1 MNGSFIF
8 PLMILILCVSMLYLQ
23 MPNSN
28 YTSTKKTISVIL
40 HYKKSNPLWADVLKG
55 INDAINEQFSS
66 NKGSYTVSIR
76 HPGIDVNDQDVPDTM
91 QNLVIQELL
100 KEPRPIAIICSIPEK
115 KMINSLNIANERG
128 IPIYVI
134 NSGLNELDT
143 LDNYELYIAQNENI
157 SSEILSNVIAEKN
170 LDNVLILRSKQI
182 NSTLEERFSKLK
194 KNLTN
199 ALVKKD
205 IMPIIKDAKIDNS
218 VEDNEI
224 QEEINTIVNTNMNVK
239 CVISIDGS
247 ITYNI
252 YETIKNRIN
261 VENNS
266 FDKIDMFSY
275 EYPGEE
281 NIGVL
286 NESSY
291 SQGYLPITF
300 IKLKE
305 ENKNFIAPKQ
315 KIILSSN
322 VNYNEKQT
330 IPKSTIEPDR
340 AEQTNINEDTPIENS
355 NEEIIQNTEEDKV
368 NIT

>member
-1 MNGSFIF
+1 
-8 PLMILILCVSMLYLQ
+8 

-28 YTSTKKTISVIL
+28 FSSTKKTISVIL
-40 HYKKSNPLWADVLKG
+40 HYKKSNPMWADVLKG
-55 INDAINEQFSS
+55 INDAINEQFSE
-66 NKGSYTVSIR
+66 NKGSYNVSIR
-76 HPGIDVNDQDVPDTM
+76 HPSVDVDEQDVPDTM

-115 KMINSLNIANERG
+115 KMINSLNIANERN

-134 NSGLNELDT
+134 NSGLNELST
-143 LDNYELYIAQNENI
+143 LDNYELYIAQDENM
-157 SSEILSNVIAEKN
+157 SSVILSKAIADKN

-218 VEDNEI
+218 FEDNKV
-224 QEEINTIVNTNMNVK
+224 QEEINTVINSNMNVK

-252 YETIKNRIN
+252 YETIKDRLN
-261 VENNS
+261 VDNNS
-266 FDKIDMFSY
+266 FDKINMFSY
-275 EYPGEE
+275 EYPGDV
-281 NIGVL
+281 NINVL

-322 VNYNEKQT
+322 INFIQRTPLERGGVETTIQKQELIELNESSEQQEEPKEVNSIITNDDSTTQT
-330 IPKSTIEPDR
+330 D
-340 AEQTNINEDTPIENS
+340 TNIPNDKGITNNS
-355 NEEIIQNTEEDKV
+355 TE
-368 NIT
+368 